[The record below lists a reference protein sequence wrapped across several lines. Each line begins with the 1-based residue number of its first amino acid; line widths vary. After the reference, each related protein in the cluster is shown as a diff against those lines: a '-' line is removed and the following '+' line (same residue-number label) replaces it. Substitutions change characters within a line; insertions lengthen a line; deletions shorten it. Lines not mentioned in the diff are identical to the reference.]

1 MTRPLKYLLCF
12 AGACGAAFAQSA
24 DTPPRFEI
32 ADVHVSPKVRNAY
45 RRGPAIHG
53 GRYEIHTATMVDL
66 VATAYGVKN
75 ATVLGGPSWLE
86 QARFDVIANAPP
98 KSKVADL
105 QPQLQALLAER
116 FKLVVHKDTQ
126 PVQGWAIVAG
136 KRPTLK
142 KTDPSNGGQAKTE
155 NSNANVSAGNGC
167 EFAPPP
173 PPTAGT
179 PPIFVYKCRNITIA
193 KLADT
198 WNRLPGSFQ
207 ITGEL
212 PVVDKTGL
220 EGAFDFELRYSLRNG
235 PPAAAGAQVTYLQE
249 AIEQQ
254 LGLKLEPSKTPM
266 PVLVVDSVNDTPSPN
281 EPGAVESLHVPPP
294 PKEFEV
300 GEIKLTNPDFKGGR
314 FQILPGGRVN
324 IQGLP
329 LKAIIEQTWDIRDE
343 MLIGWPKGMDQTRFD
358 LVAKVSVEPDSDN
371 FVDYETV
378 LPLIKAL
385 IQERFKLAVHTEE
398 RQLDAYTLTAV
409 KPKIRKADPNSR
421 TRFTE
426 GPGPDGK
433 DPRIA
438 NPEIGRLV
446 TIQNMTMAQICEQLQ
461 DMAGGYIHSP
471 VLDKTGLEGGYDF
484 TLSFSPIQVIRPG
497 GGGGRGGDAPSTGL
511 NGSGPSASDPTGGIT
526 LFDAVEKQLGLKL
539 VPQKRQIEVLVI
551 DHIEPKPTDN

>member
-1 MTRPLKYLLCF
+1 MTRALKCLLCF
-12 AGACGAAFAQSA
+12 TVACSPALAQST
-24 DTPPRFEI
+24 DTPPRFELVD
-32 ADVHVSPKVRNAY
+32 AHVSPKVRNAY
-45 RRGPAIHG
+45 LRGPAIHG

-66 VATAYGVKN
+66 VAAAYGVKK

-86 QARFDVIANAPP
+86 QARFDVIAKAPP

-105 QPQLQALLAER
+105 RPQLQAILAER
-116 FKLVVHKDTQ
+116 FKLIVHKDTQ
-126 PVQGWAIVAG
+126 PVQAWAIVAG
-136 KRPTLK
+136 KHPTLK
-142 KTDPSNGGQAKTE
+142 KADPQSDGDAKAE
-155 NSNANVSAGNGC
+155 NSNSNVSVGNGC
-167 EFAPPP
+167 QFVPPGAPSPGAPPL
-173 PPTAGT
+173 
-179 PPIFVYKCRNITIA
+179 FVYKCRNITIA

-212 PVVDKTGL
+212 PVIDKTGL
-220 EGAFDFELRYSLRNG
+220 EGAFDFELRYTLRNG
-235 PPAAAGAQVTYLQE
+235 PPLAAGTQVTYLQE

-254 LGLKLEPSKTPM
+254 LGLKLEPSKVPM

-281 EPGAVESLHVPPP
+281 EPGVVENLHVPPP

-300 GEIKLTNPDFKGGR
+300 ADIKLTTPDFKGGR
-314 FQILPGGRVN
+314 FQIQPGGRVN

-343 MLIGWPKGMDQTRFD
+343 MLIGWPKGMNETRFD
-358 LVAKVSVEPDSDN
+358 LVAKVSVEPDPDN
-371 FVDYETV
+371 FVDYETI

-385 IQERFKLAVHTEE
+385 IQERFKLVAHTEE
-398 RQLDAYTLTAV
+398 RSLEAYTLTAL
-409 KPKIRKADPNSR
+409 KPKVRKADPNSR

-446 TIQNMTMAQICEQLQ
+446 TIQNMTMAQVCQQLQ
-461 DMAGGYIHSP
+461 NMANGYIHSP

-497 GGGGRGGDAPSTGL
+497 GGGGRGGDAPSGGL
-511 NGSGPSASDPTGGIT
+511 NGNAPAASDPTGGIS

-539 VPQKRQIEVLVI
+539 VAEKRPIQVLVI
-551 DHIEPKPTDN
+551 DHIEPKPTE